1 MDKRGRHK
9 SDEEVDE
16 IILLKRQLK
25 AKEHEL
31 EMALLENKLLKK
43 LDEIERRRY
52 AEQVNMK
59 SNIRQSKK
67 SGKKIKK

>member
-1 MDKRGRHK
+1 
-9 SDEEVDE
+9 
-16 IILLKRQLK
+16 
-25 AKEHEL
+25 
-31 EMALLENKLLKK
+31 MALLENKLLKK